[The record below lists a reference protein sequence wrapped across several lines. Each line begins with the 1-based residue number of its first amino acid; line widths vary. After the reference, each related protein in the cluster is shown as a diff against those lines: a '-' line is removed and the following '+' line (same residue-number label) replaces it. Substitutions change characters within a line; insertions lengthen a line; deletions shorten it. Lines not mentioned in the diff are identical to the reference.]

1 MKNNSYTIQCVVTG
15 KDLIRTPHFLKQQCQ
30 KYGFESV
37 EDLRSIYI
45 GREGRKLL
53 KQGKTVEEIRS
64 QFQCPLTSPVTTDT
78 LIRFKVRKS
87 SGKLNLRSPEKPTL
101 KKDPNCPF

>member
-1 MKNNSYTIQCVVTG
+1 MKNNYTIQCVVTG
-15 KDLIRTPHFLKQQCQ
+15 KDLVRTPQYLRQQCQ
-30 KYGFESV
+30 KYGFENV
-37 EDLRSIYI
+37 EDFRKQYI

-53 KQGKTVEEIRS
+53 KEGKTVEEIRS
-64 QFQCPLTSPVTTDT
+64 QFQCSNNTPLSSDT
-78 LIRFKVRKS
+78 LIRFKVQKS